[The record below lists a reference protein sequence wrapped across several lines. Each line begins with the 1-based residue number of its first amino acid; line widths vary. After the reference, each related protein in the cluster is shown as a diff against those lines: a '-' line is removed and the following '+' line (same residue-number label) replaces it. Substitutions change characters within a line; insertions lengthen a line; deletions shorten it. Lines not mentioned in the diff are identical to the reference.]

1 MFCLEKHR
9 TTMVPRRLD
18 ELHNNELAYLL
29 FYSNKSLPQPACTV
43 FWNRACLPLFVYK
56 HTNKHTNKYTNNFKL
71 YCLYF
76 FFRNLSFQIGGA
88 AYLRVR
94 LIHGTLR

>member
-29 FYSNKSLPQPACTV
+29 FYSNNVFFAGYPYAHIHFTHIGTSGLNKGAMQGNTFKVKMSSVTCFLLCHYNPKDALKKWRIVAEVMPQP
-43 FWNRACLPLFVYK
+43 W
-56 HTNKHTNKYTNNFKL
+56 
-71 YCLYF
+71 
-76 FFRNLSFQIGGA
+76 
-88 AYLRVR
+88 
-94 LIHGTLR
+94 